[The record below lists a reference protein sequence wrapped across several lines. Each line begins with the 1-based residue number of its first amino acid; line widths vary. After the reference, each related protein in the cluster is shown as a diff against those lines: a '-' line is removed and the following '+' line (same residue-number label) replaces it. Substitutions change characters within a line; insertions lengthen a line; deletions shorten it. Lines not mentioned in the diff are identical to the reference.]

1 VKRLKGIYR
10 RETLAFRPPHPAWP
24 RVAIRQT
31 SEKYGLLMPSIKAE
45 QLTDCAIRK
54 ARWPIGNLMTVV
66 IIAAFLAM
74 DRSRV
79 CLSPTIGPA
88 HGPAY

>member
-1 VKRLKGIYR
+1 
-10 RETLAFRPPHPAWP
+10 
-24 RVAIRQT
+24 
-31 SEKYGLLMPSIKAE
+31 MPSIKAE

-79 CLSPTIGPA
+79 CLWPA
-88 HGPAY
+88 MLTARHISVKASARAGL

>member
-1 VKRLKGIYR
+1 
-10 RETLAFRPPHPAWP
+10 
-24 RVAIRQT
+24 
-31 SEKYGLLMPSIKAE
+31 MPSIKAE

-79 CLSPTIGPA
+79 CLWPAIGPA
-88 HGPAY
+88 HGPAH

>member
-1 VKRLKGIYR
+1 
-10 RETLAFRPPHPAWP
+10 
-24 RVAIRQT
+24 
-31 SEKYGLLMPSIKAE
+31 MPSIKAE

-66 IIAAFLAM
+66 MIAAFLAM

-79 CLSPTIGPA
+79 CLWPAIGPA
-88 HGPAY
+88 YGPAH

>member
-10 RETLAFRPPHPAWP
+10 RETLAFWPPHPAWP

-31 SEKYGLLMPSIKAE
+31 SEKNGLLMPSIKAE
-45 QLTDCAIRK
+45 QFTDRAIRK

-66 IIAAFLAM
+66 MIAAFLAK
-74 DRSRV
+74 DRTRV
-79 CLSPTIGPA
+79 CLWPAIGPA
-88 HGPAY
+88 HGPTH